1 MKKSFDT
8 ITPLQLAA
16 VMLCMS
22 FSELAAFRPEGV
34 SLTAAA
40 FGELLVSA
48 GSFLLLLPLCLGRK
62 RAAPQ
67 GRLGAAV
74 SLGALAFFMTQLS
87 ASLAVTVQYAF
98 PRLYSSSAVILLT
111 AAAGLYCAS
120 MGSRACAKTAAAAIV
135 TAAGCPL
142 LTAVGTIG
150 CFRLVN
156 ICPVTGLP
164 AAQLARALAAAAGR
178 SGELAV
184 FAVLLPETEGS
195 AVRTAAVYSAV
206 RAAAGTGVLLFAKG
220 VLGVLAESGQPLF
233 LLSSASKTA
242 VIERFDAA
250 LLLVWVMCTVAAC
263 GAVLCAV
270 RRCFCSLRADGRPPR
285 LHTIAVFAALCAAA
299 AFAAFAVGRASALS
313 SGAAVSAVL
322 PAAVLA
328 GACLSR
334 ALRPR
339 RENAPTRY

>member
-22 FSELAAFRPEGV
+22 FSGLAAFRPEGA

-40 FGELLVSA
+40 LGELCVSA
-48 GSFLLLLPLCLGRK
+48 GGFVLLLPLCLGRK
-62 RAAPQ
+62 RPAPQ

-74 SLGALAFFMTQLS
+74 SLGALAFFLIQLP
-87 ASLAVTVQYAF
+87 ASLAATVQFAF

-120 MGSRACAKTAAAAIV
+120 MGSRACAKTAAAAV
-135 TAAGCPL
+135 VLTAVCLLLTAAG
-142 LTAVGTIG
+142 AAEH
-150 CFRLVN
+150 FRLVN
-156 ICPVTGLP
+156 IYPVAELP
-164 AAQLARALAAAAGR
+164 AAELARGIFAAAAR
-178 SGELAV
+178 SGELV
-184 FAVLLPETEGS
+184 GFAVLLPETEGS
-195 AVRTAAVYSAV
+195 PVRTAAVYSAV
-206 RAAAGTGVLLFAKG
+206 RAAAGSGLLLFAKG

-263 GAVLCAV
+263 GAVLCAA
-270 RRCFCSLRADGRPPR
+270 RRCFCSLRAGAEPP
-285 LHTIAVFAALCAAA
+285 LHTVGAFAALCAAA
-299 AFAAFAVGRASALS
+299 AFAVFAVGGAEGFG
-313 SGAAVSAVL
+313 SGAAVGL
-322 PAAVLA
+322 MAAALA
-328 GACLSR
+328 GAVLSR
-334 ALRPR
+334 AFRPR
-339 RENAPTRY
+339 STKT